1 VKKLNELLIGVFL
14 IALIFILYWG
24 INFLKGEN
32 VFSNKRFFYAVYD
45 NVNGLTRSRP
55 VTINGFKVG
64 QVSNIAFNPTENG
77 NLIVEIALEED
88 ISFSNNAVLEI
99 YDADIM
105 GKKAVQLKLL
115 DGSQIAIS
123 GDTLKGEIATGLTS
137 EVSEQFGSVKIGL
150 DQLIISFNKVLKEVN
165 DLSNTAN
172 RILLSNEQRV
182 SSSIQSID
190 LIAAEITNQT
200 KHINNIITNMSQFSN
215 DINSI
220 DILSFSDKM
229 ITISNELEA
238 LLLKINEGQ
247 GSVSKLLNQ
256 DTIYQ
261 ELSQT
266 IQSMNG
272 LINDIQENPKKYVNI
287 SLWGNDNKKSK

>member
-1 VKKLNELLIGVFL
+1 
-14 IALIFILYWG
+14 
-24 INFLKGEN
+24 
-32 VFSNKRFFYAVYD
+32 
-45 NVNGLTRSRP
+45 
-55 VTINGFKVG
+55 
-64 QVSNIAFNPTENG
+64 
-77 NLIVEIALEED
+77 
-88 ISFSNNAVLEI
+88 
-99 YDADIM
+99 
-105 GKKAVQLKLL
+105 
-115 DGSQIAIS
+115 
-123 GDTLKGEIATGLTS
+123 
-137 EVSEQFGSVKIGL
+137 
-150 DQLIISFNKVLKEVN
+150 
-165 DLSNTAN
+165 
-172 RILLSNEQRV
+172 NEQRV

>member
-1 VKKLNELLIGVFL
+1 MKKLNELLIGVFL